1 MGTLGDMGSSRIW
14 GSRRCGN
21 AEDMGVPPGVGCLRP
36 LGFQDPQDVGCKWF
50 CGCWGG
56 TWGCSGA
63 AGGPPRFW
71 GDPGPLFHRQEE
83 AERRLP
89 RRRLLLLARHEPV
102 LRWVRDCDHALYQ
115 GLVEILVP
123 DVLRPIPSE
132 PPNPPDP
139 PEAPKPS
146 MDPREPPQPGTAPK

>member
-1 MGTLGDMGSSRIW
+1 
-14 GSRRCGN
+14 
-21 AEDMGVPPGVGCLRP
+21 MGVPRMWGFLLARGLLR
-36 LGFQDPQDVGCKWF
+36 PQDVGCPRLW
-50 CGCWGG
+50 GCWGG
-56 TWGCSGA
+56 MWGCWGVCGGA
-63 AGGPPRFW
+63 LGLQGLAPGVGVTPAPPFR
-71 GDPGPLFHRQEE
+71 RQEE

-139 PEAPKPS
+139 PEPPEPR
-146 MDPREPPQPGTAPK
+146 MDPPKTHKPP